1 MSRRRPSA
9 AIEDLEME
17 DRQEKPQ
24 LPSSADPRPSYSLP
38 TYTTVHAQS
47 RSRGRLRRAYDKV
60 SETLVEYGVE
70 SRGIQPRPEEERDE
84 LTMWS
89 YFPQMTIWAAWNTN
103 ILTFSEGMLGPT
115 LFGLDFKASVLC
127 IVFFTAVST
136 IPPAYLASIGPK
148 TGMRQM
154 VQARYGLGWIPA
166 LVVGLINSISQL
178 GFLAL
183 TVILGGQSLS
193 LASGG
198 SMSWTVGIVVA
209 AIISLLLS
217 FIGLRALHILSI
229 GSFPIIL
236 ILFIVIAGVTGTD
249 LRMATSEVAKAAS
262 HVTASGVLGYGASLI
277 GFTVAYASLAADYVS
292 GLVVAGEGADRGRPR
307 HFHLIPLSLPYSSA
321 SISRSSC
328 LSSSSRSLVQRP
340 KRPP

>member
-1 MSRRRPSA
+1 MDDATDKPDSA
-9 AIEDLEME
+9 Y
-17 DRQEKPQ
+17 QVSGSSTPKPQ
-24 LPSSADPRPSYSLP
+24 YALPSHSIHADQIRP
-38 TYTTVHAQS
+38 
-47 RSRGRLRRAYDKV
+47 RGRLRRGYDQV
-60 SETLVEYGVE
+60 ADTLVEYGVE
-70 SRGIQPRPEEERDE
+70 SRGIQPRPEDDRDE
-84 LTMWS
+84 LNVWA

-136 IPPAYLASIGPK
+136 FPPAYLASLGPK

-166 LVVGLINSISQL
+166 IIIGLVNCISQI

-217 FIGLRALHILSI
+217 FIGLRALHILSLA
-229 GSFPIIL
+229 SFPIVL
-236 ILFIVIAGVTGTD
+236 LLFIVIAGVNGTE
-249 LRMATSEVAKAAS
+249 LHMATSEIAKAAAK
-262 HVTASGVLGYGASLI
+262 VTASGVLGYGASLI
-277 GFTVAYASLAADYVS
+277 GFTISYASLAADYVS
-292 GLVVAGEGADRGRPR
+292 RPVGGM
-307 HFHLIPLSLPYSSA
+307 LD
-321 SISRSSC
+321 SC
-328 LSSSSRSLVQRP
+328 
-340 KRPP
+340 